1 MKWLPRTL
9 FLCLGVFIPGTALGD
24 GIMIPEPW
32 VDIAMGRHEV
42 AVSIQDQAAVTE
54 IDQTFLNLAEF
65 GEVEATYMF
74 PLPEGAAMS
83 AFSMFVDG
91 KPLAS
96 ELLPADEARKIYTD
110 IVRQRIDPAL
120 LEYAG
125 RGAYRAR
132 VYPVVAGQPKRVRL
146 SYSEVVPERNAVR
159 KYVYPLNTEKFSA
172 RPLEVVSVRV
182 EIASAEPIKSV
193 YSPSHQVDVQRTDDH
208 HVTVVYADEGVTPRT
223 DFVLYFS
230 VSRDDVGM
238 NLLTY
243 RQPGEAGFYMLLAAP
258 RVAVQAS
265 EAAKK
270 RVSLVLDRSG
280 SMAGDKMAQAREAL
294 KFVLRNLNPQDEFNI
309 FDYSTLVTQFAP
321 GMPQVTSET
330 ISAAIGYVDGLASQG
345 GTNIHEALL
354 AALSPLAD
362 DGSLNM
368 VLFLTDGLA
377 TIGVTDNEGILNDVK
392 ARNATGARIFAF
404 GVGYDVNTHLLDRL
418 GTENRGTSA
427 YVKPGEDIEAEVSA
441 FYAQVSHP
449 VLSGL
454 ALDFG
459 GVTVR
464 DVYPGSLPDLFK
476 GSQIVQLGRY
486 EGSGA
491 TAVTLTGTA
500 NGAPLAFAREVTFPE
515 AAQTHDFL
523 PRLWATR
530 KIGFLLDQIRLNGEH
545 QELVD
550 EVVALSRIYGIITP
564 YTSFLIVEDTPPAP
578 IVFNGF
584 DKASGADAVAASEAT
599 RDLFGAGAAPQAPG
613 VSETGEGGLQV
624 VGVKTFYLRDGVW
637 RDVAYEEG
645 QPTEDYRFGS
655 EAYFDLVSR
664 RPELSPYL
672 AVGKEVVVTAGGVA
686 YRIGADVR
694 EPNVGRSDFSGDG
707 RVDFSD
713 FLAFARTYGKAAGQ
727 EGFAAACDLDD
738 DGRVG
743 FEDFLT
749 FVASYGR
756 TVGTAP

>member
-1 MKWLPRTL
+1 MKRLLPIL
-9 FLCLGVFIPGTALGD
+9 FFCLGVLVPGIALGD

-32 VDIAMGRHEV
+32 VDMAIGRHEV

-74 PLPEGAAMS
+74 PLPEGAAVS

-91 KPLAS
+91 KALAS

-132 VYPVVAGQPKRVRL
+132 IYPVVAGQPKRVQL
-146 SYSEVVPERNAVR
+146 SYSEVIPERNAVR
-159 KYVYPLNTEKFSA
+159 KYVYPLNTEKFST

-182 EIASAEPIKSV
+182 EIVSAEPIKSV
-193 YSPSHQVDVQRTDDH
+193 YSPSHTIDVQKSDDH
-208 HVTVVYADEGVTPRT
+208 HVTVVYADEGITPKT
-223 DFVLYFS
+223 DFVLYYS

-238 NLLTY
+238 DLLTY

-258 RVAVQAS
+258 RVAVAET
-265 EAAKK
+265 EAARK

-280 SMAGDKMAQAREAL
+280 SMAGDKMTQAREAL
-294 KFVLRNLNPQDEFNI
+294 KFVLRNLNPQDEFNV
-309 FDYSTLVTQFAP
+309 FDYSTLVAQFIP
-321 GMPQVTSET
+321 GMSQVTAET
-330 ISAAIGYVDGLASQG
+330 ISAAIGYVDGLMPQG

-354 AALSPLAD
+354 AALLPLAD

-377 TIGVTDNEGILNDVK
+377 TIGVTDNEGILNEVK
-392 ARNATGARIFAF
+392 ARNGTGARIFAF

-464 DVYPGSLPDLFK
+464 DVYPGTLPDLFK

-486 EGSGA
+486 DGSGV
-491 TAVTLTGTA
+491 TTVTLTGTA
-500 NGAPLAFAREVTFPE
+500 NGASLAFPREVTFHE
-515 AAQTHDFL
+515 AAETHDFL

-530 KIGFLLDQIRLNGEH
+530 KIGFLLDQVRLNGEH

-550 EVVALSRIYGIITP
+550 EIVALSRTYGIITP
-564 YTSFLIVEDTPPAP
+564 YTSFLIVEDTPSAP
-578 IVFNGF
+578 MAFEGF
-584 DKASGADAVAASEAT
+584 DKQSGADAVAASEAT

-613 VSETGEGGLQV
+613 VNETGEGGLQV
-624 VGVKTFYLRDGVW
+624 VGTKTFYLRDGVW
-637 RDVAYEEG
+637 KDAAYQEG
-645 QPTEDYRFGS
+645 HPTEDYRFGS
-655 EAYFDLVSR
+655 DAYFDLVSR
-664 RPELSPYL
+664 RPELGAYL
-672 AVGKEVVVTAGGVA
+672 AVGKEVIVSAGGVV
-686 YRIGADVR
+686 YRIGADVQ
-694 EPNVGRSDFSGDG
+694 EPNVGRCDFSGNG

-713 FLAFARTYGKAAGQ
+713 FLVFARAYGKAAGQ
-727 EGFAAACDLDD
+727 AGFAAACDLDD

-743 FEDFLT
+743 FEDFLV

-756 TVGTAP
+756 TAETAP